1 MDERNADREVVAAAD
16 GVTLRKRFEA
26 AEFHQPAVVYEFNSD
41 RGEAVT
47 VRVIEAIPDELD
59 PADIG
64 FLGSSVDRFWEIKG
78 PKLVFENP
86 IEPNAE
92 FTTACTARGEQAE
105 AIRDLLG
112 HPDVFEVRGDGEEA
126 SAPHADFT
134 RSAAADEQPDPPDS
148 MSTTEAAD
156 EPVAAEHDRVVEQFV
171 AELRAGEVSPESV
184 AFLRDELGAAD
195 RPRRSVEARLKQVQ
209 TDVADVRA
217 YTNALEAFLDEEG
230 SAREVMDRFESQL
243 AALEESIAAVDAT
256 VEAHDDDLSDLR
268 ADVETLLDQTDSLSR
283 ELETASGELTS
294 LEGALEDLEARL
306 PEGDVDERLAELDA
320 ELAEVAA
327 FAETLKDAFQQ

>member
-41 RGEAVT
+41 RGEAVA
-47 VRVIEAIPDELD
+47 VRVIESIPDDLD

-92 FTTACTARGEQAE
+92 FTTACTARGERAE

-112 HPDVFEVRGDGEEA
+112 HPDVFEVRADGEEA
-126 SAPHADFT
+126 TPRADFT
-134 RSAAADEQPDPPDS
+134 RSAATDEGPAPSDSTATTADTP
-148 MSTTEAAD
+148 AAD
-156 EPVAAEHDRVVEQFV
+156 HDQVVEEFV

-184 AFLRDELGAAD
+184 AYLREELGAAD

-243 AALEESIAAVDAT
+243 AALEASVEAVDAT

-268 ADVETLLDQTDSLSR
+268 TDVETLLEETDALSR
-283 ELETASGELTS
+283 ELETVSGELT
-294 LEGALEDLEARL
+294 ALEDALADLEARL
-306 PEGDVDERLAELDA
+306 PEADVDERLDELDA
-320 ELAEVAA
+320 ELDEVAS
-327 FAETLKDAFQQ
+327 FTETLKDAFQQ

>member
-41 RGEAVT
+41 RGEAVA

-92 FTTACTARGEQAE
+92 FTTACTARGERAE

-112 HPDVFEVRGDGEEA
+112 HPDVFEVRADGEET
-126 SAPHADFT
+126 APRADFT
-134 RSAAADEQPDPPDS
+134 RSAAADEGSTPPEAT
-148 MSTTEAAD
+148 STTETVED
-156 EPVAAEHDRVVEQFV
+156 PVAEHDQVVEEFV

-184 AFLRDELGAAD
+184 AYLREELGAAD

-243 AALEESIAAVDAT
+243 AALEASIEAVDAT

-268 ADVETLLDQTDSLSR
+268 ADVETLLDETDTLSR
-283 ELETASGELTS
+283 ELETVSGELTAR
-294 LEGALEDLEARL
+294 EDALADLEARL
-306 PEGDVDERLAELDA
+306 PEADVDERLAELDA
-320 ELAEVAA
+320 ELDEVAS
-327 FAETLKDAFQQ
+327 FTETLRDAFQQ

>member
-41 RGEAVT
+41 RGEAVA
-47 VRVIEAIPDELD
+47 VRVIETIPDELD

-92 FTTACTARGEQAE
+92 FTTACTARGERAE

-112 HPDVFEVRGDGEEA
+112 HPDVFEVRADGEEA
-126 SAPHADFT
+126 APRADFT
-134 RSAAADEQPDPPDS
+134 RSAATDEEQAPSDSTATKAD
-148 MSTTEAAD
+148 
-156 EPVAAEHDRVVEQFV
+156 PVAEHEQVVEQFV
-171 AELRAGEVSPESV
+171 AELRAGEVAPESV

-230 SAREVMDRFESQL
+230 SAREVMDRFEAQL
-243 AALEESIAAVDAT
+243 AALEESVEAVDAT

-268 ADVETLLDQTDSLSR
+268 TDVETLLEETDALSR
-283 ELETASGELTS
+283 ELETVSGELT
-294 LEGALEDLEARL
+294 ALEDALADLEARL
-306 PEGDVDERLAELDA
+306 PAADVDERLDALDA

-327 FAETLKDAFQQ
+327 FTETPRDAFQQ